1 MILVG
6 DCEEVL
12 ASCDDSTID
21 CVVTSPPYWQPDFKR
36 TDTEVLGLEP
46 TLDAY
51 CEAICTCFRGVHHV
65 LKERGM
71 MFVILGGACSV
82 PWHVALSLRADG
94 WWLQRDIVWQR
105 PPRLNRP
112 HEYIFLFTPHEQM
125 IDLPAY
131 RKRHDLVETI
141 PSVWAFDETEDVTI
155 NLDAFQTLPDELLE
169 QCIAYGSCR
178 GDTILDPFAGA
189 GTTGRMAH
197 LMGRNFLG
205 IEINPLYASLAE
217 QNLQIKQWYQ

>member
-12 ASCDDSTID
+12 ATCDAHTMD

-36 TDTEVLGLEP
+36 TEVLGLEP

-51 CEAICTCFRGVHHV
+51 CESICNCFRGVHHV
-65 LKERGM
+65 LKADGM
-71 MFVILGGACSV
+71 LFVIVGGACGV
-82 PWHVALSLRADG
+82 PWHVALSLQADG

-112 HEYIFLFTPHEQM
+112 HEYIFLFTPQELKFFTH
-125 IDLPAY
+125 PA
-131 RKRHDLVETI
+131 HDLVSTI
-141 PSVWAFDETEDVTI
+141 PSIWSFDETDDVTI

-169 QCIAYGSCR
+169 QCIAYGSDR